1 MSEEASVVDSD
12 LQGQDSESKTGV
24 MTKAELVD
32 EVASI
37 VQLTKKQAET
47 IVNIVFDSI
56 VDSLRNGQKIELRGF
71 GSFRLRNRK
80 SRTGRNPKTGEK
92 VEVPSKKIPYFK
104 PGKELKEL
112 INRAI
117 ADGTLVPEVETAA
130 ESVAE
135 AE

>member
-1 MSEEASVVDSD
+1 VVEPDETQS
-12 LQGQDSESKTGV
+12 SESENKAGV

-32 EVASI
+32 EVARV

-56 VDSLRNGQKIELRGF
+56 VESLRSGQKIELRGF

-112 INRAI
+112 INKAI
-117 ADGTLVPEVETAA
+117 AEGLVVVAA
-130 ESVAE
+130 EEESAAAAE
-135 AE
+135 

>member
-1 MSEEASVVDSD
+1 MELDDEIQSSD
-12 LQGQDSESKTGV
+12 GESKAGV

-32 EVASI
+32 EVARV

-56 VDSLRNGQKIELRGF
+56 VESLRSGQKIELRGF

-112 INRAI
+112 INKAI
-117 ADGTLVPEVETAA
+117 ADGTLVAEVESAEEAAAA
-130 ESVAE
+130 E
-135 AE
+135 

>member
-1 MSEEASVVDSD
+1 MNEHDD
-12 LQGQDSESKTGV
+12 LDRDETLDDGMGDPLDDGAGV

-32 EVASI
+32 EVARV
-37 VQLTKKQAET
+37 VQLTKKDAEK

-56 VDSLRNGQKIELRGF
+56 VDSLRGGQKIELRGF
-71 GSFRLRNRK
+71 GSFRLRSRK

-112 INRAI
+112 INK
-117 ADGTLVPEVETAA
+117 TLGGEPENAA
-130 ESVAE
+130 ASGE
-135 AE
+135 

>member
-1 MSEEASVVDSD
+1 LDEHDDLELEPEDDGQEEDAAA
-12 LQGQDSESKTGV
+12 TGV

-32 EVASI
+32 EVARV

-56 VDSLRNGQKIELRGF
+56 VDSLRSGQKIELRGF
-71 GSFRLRNRK
+71 GSFRLRSRK

-112 INRAI
+112 INRAM
-117 ADGTLVPEVETAA
+117 AEAEAA
-130 ESVAE
+130 ENRVAE
-135 AE
+135 AAE

>member
-1 MSEEASVVDSD
+1 MELDETQSSD
-12 LQGQDSESKTGV
+12 GESKAGV

-32 EVASI
+32 EVARV

-56 VDSLRNGQKIELRGF
+56 VESLRSGQKIELRGF

-112 INRAI
+112 INKAI
-117 ADGTLVPEVETAA
+117 ANGTLIAEEESAEEAAAA
-130 ESVAE
+130 E
-135 AE
+135 

>member
-1 MSEEASVVDSD
+1 MSEEAGVVDSD
-12 LQGQDSESKTGV
+12 LPEQDSEGKTGV

-32 EVASI
+32 EVASV

-117 ADGTLVPEVETAA
+117 AEGTLVPEVESAEESAAAA
-130 ESVAE
+130 E
-135 AE
+135 

>member
-1 MSEEASVVDSD
+1 MVERDDEIQASEGDHKA
-12 LQGQDSESKTGV
+12 GV

-32 EVASI
+32 EVARV

-56 VDSLRNGQKIELRGF
+56 VESLRSGQKIELRGF

-117 ADGTLVPEVETAA
+117 AEGTLIAEEESADEAA
-130 ESVAE
+130 A
-135 AE
+135 AD

>member
-1 MSEEASVVDSD
+1 MSEEARVTDSD
-12 LQGQDSESKTGV
+12 LQGQDSDSKTGV

-32 EVASI
+32 EVASV

-117 ADGTLVPEVETAA
+117 ADGTLVPEVESAEESAAAA
-130 ESVAE
+130 E
-135 AE
+135 

>member
-1 MSEEASVVDSD
+1 VVERDDEIQASEGDHKA
-12 LQGQDSESKTGV
+12 GV

-32 EVASI
+32 EVARV

-56 VDSLRNGQKIELRGF
+56 VESLRSGQKIELRGF

-117 ADGTLVPEVETAA
+117 AEGTLIAEEESADEAA
-130 ESVAE
+130 A
-135 AE
+135 AD

>member
-1 MSEEASVVDSD
+1 MNRESDVD
-12 LQGQDSESKTGV
+12 LNDSPKPGV

-32 EVASI
+32 EVAQA

-56 VDSLRNGQKIELRGF
+56 VGSLRSGEKIELRGF
-71 GSFRLRNRK
+71 GSFRLRSRK

-92 VEVPSKKIPYFK
+92 VDVPSKRIPYFK

-112 INRAI
+112 INQQTGQG
-117 ADGTLVPEVETAA
+117 DGA
-130 ESVAE
+130 ESVAVE
-135 AE
+135 D